1 MEFSRKIGNKKSID
15 FINSN
20 QEVIFSST
28 DFCGEEIHT
37 FSTELLKK
45 LYKIEEYYKVKLVLP
60 KSFSDDDNV
69 KINLL
74 LDIADKGYSDKIVFC
89 NNDSYVADK
98 HKLEKLYNS
107 GIKNNQFCVVSKQ
120 PFKVELFG
128 VNIDIF
134 DATLYGGVY
143 SIDVSDIKHKYTTF
157 AHGDERKYKLQNTEK
172 QIFFLSKGDKDIV
185 LDFFADCNILEFDK
199 DIKVE
204 IKNR

>member
-20 QEVIFSST
+20 KEVIFSST

-74 LDIADKGYSDKIVFC
+74 LDIAEKGYSDKIVFC

-120 PFKVELFG
+120 PFKVELSG

-157 AHGDERKYKLQNTEK
+157 AR
-172 QIFFLSKGDKDIV
+172 
-185 LDFFADCNILEFDK
+185 
-199 DIKVE
+199 
-204 IKNR
+204 